1 MSASNRIYLN
11 IGCGSLTQNG
21 KIQHLELQGTG
32 NMSLNLSYLM
42 FFLKFL

>member
-21 KIQHLELQGTG
+21 KIQHL
-32 NMSLNLSYLM
+32 
-42 FFLKFL
+42 